1 MSKEIQGHLNGHNL
15 KLAVIVSRFNEF
27 ITSKL
32 LDGAKSSLKLN
43 GVKDEHI
50 TIVKVPG
57 AFELPLIAKT
67 LAKSNQFDAIICL
80 GTVIRG
86 ETDHYEYVS
95 NEAAKGIAK
104 ASRSTGIPVIFGV
117 LTTTTV
123 EQAINRAGEKQS
135 NMGYTCGVNAI
146 EMANLVHD
154 IKML

>member
-57 AFELPLIAKT
+57 SLKSTKAVGWYIDEYSQAQVSINLTNFNETPPHLAFEETRDPDSFLAGTQQGWHLTLP
-67 LAKSNQFDAIICL
+67 
-80 GTVIRG
+80 R
-86 ETDHYEYVS
+86 
-95 NEAAKGIAK
+95 
-104 ASRSTGIPVIFGV
+104 
-117 LTTTTV
+117 
-123 EQAINRAGEKQS
+123 
-135 NMGYTCGVNAI
+135 
-146 EMANLVHD
+146 
-154 IKML
+154 